1 MSLDTIFVNLPVKDL
16 DRAVA
21 FYEALGFTRHPI
33 FHGEGATCMV
43 ISEHIHLMLQT
54 ADHMK
59 RFTAMPI
66 ADPTRAMGVMLC
78 LHCDSPAHVDSLV
91 KMAVQAGG
99 TADGEAETFGDFIYS
114 HGFIDPEGYAWK
126 MNHIFPGK

>member
-21 FYEALGFTRHPI
+21 FYEALGFTRHQI

-43 ISEHIHLMLQT
+43 ITEHIHLMLLT

-59 RFTAMPI
+59 RHTTKPI
-66 ADPTRAMGVMLC
+66 VDAAQALGVILC
-78 LHCDSPAHVDSLV
+78 LHCDSPAHVDSLIRT
-91 KMAVQAGG
+91 AVEAGG
-99 TADGEAETFGDFIYS
+99 TVDGVAETFGDFIYS
-114 HGFIDPEGYAWK
+114 HGFIDPEGYVWK
-126 MNHIFPGK
+126 MNHVFPSK